1 MKRRGLLASAL
12 ASPAL
17 AQPGFPNRPI
27 RLFVGS
33 SSGGSQDITARLL
46 ASRLAPVL
54 GQQVIVENR
63 GGAGGA
69 LATEPVR
76 LSTPDGH
83 TLLFNN
89 MGAFLI
95 VPLLNGGPQPW
106 AEMEPVS
113 LVADVLTVLV
123 VPAEKLWSSLAAMI
137 AAARAA
143 PGALSW
149 GHPGIASS
157 GWLASLRLDRVA
169 GIQTV
174 EVPYRGGG
182 PAMLDL
188 LAGRLDFMF
197 ATTPTAFP
205 HVATGKLR
213 ALAVPTAERL
223 PALPAVPTMIESG
236 FPGFA
241 LRSWF
246 GVMAPP
252 KTPPEI
258 VALLNHA
265 IARAMGD
272 ADVAA
277 LLAEH
282 GETPLFSSPEEF
294 RRIGD
299 AEQAVWG
306 KLALE
311 AQRGQR

>member
-1 MKRRGLLASAL
+1 MHRRTLLALSL
-12 ASPAL
+12 AAPAL
-17 AQPGFPNRPI
+17 AQPGFPNRPL

-33 SSGGSQDITARLL
+33 STGGSQDITARLL
-46 ASRLAPVL
+46 ANRLALHL
-54 GQQVIVENR
+54 GQQVVVENR

-76 LSTPDGH
+76 LAAPDGH
-83 TLLFNN
+83 TLAFNN

-123 VPAEKLWSSLAAMI
+123 CNASRPWQSPAELV
-137 AAARAA
+137 AAARAS

-149 GHPGIASS
+149 GHPGVATS
-157 GWLASLRLDRVA
+157 GWLAALKLDKDA
-169 GIQTV
+169 GIRTI

-205 HVATGKLR
+205 HVAAGRLR
-213 ALAVPTAERL
+213 ALAVPTEHRL
-223 PALPAVPTMIESG
+223 PALPQLPTMVQAG

-258 VALLNHA
+258 VAVLNAA
-265 IARAMGD
+265 IAKAM
-272 ADVAA
+272 AEPEVAG
-277 LLAEH
+277 LLAEQ
-282 GETPLFSSPEEF
+282 GETALFSSPAEF
-294 RRIGD
+294 RRIGT
-299 AEQAVWG
+299 AEQALWG
-306 KLALE
+306 PLAL
-311 AQRGQR
+311 AARRTQL